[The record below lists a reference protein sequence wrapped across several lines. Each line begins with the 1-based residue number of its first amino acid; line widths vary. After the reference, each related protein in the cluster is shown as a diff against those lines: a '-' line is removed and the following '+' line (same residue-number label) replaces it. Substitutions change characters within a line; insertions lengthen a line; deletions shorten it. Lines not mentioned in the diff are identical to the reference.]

1 MGKGWVVLT
10 APSRDLIGS
19 VVASIRRDS
28 IATMHR
34 SVRMCVHD
42 RACRLPLRSME
53 ICSNECAYSNSAKLR
68 GDLTAPLCALLQFVL
83 DEREAAAAAGGAG
96 RRMGPGQE
104 TAALEC
110 GGVRGRVGW
119 GCPDCTSQRC
129 FEGVDVLICKYAVGS
144 ERIASSCW
152 P

>member
-1 MGKGWVVLT
+1 MSAVT
-10 APSRDLIGS
+10 AIAPSYGVIL
-19 VVASIRRDS
+19 
-28 IATMHR
+28 
-34 SVRMCVHD
+34 
-42 RACRLPLRSME
+42 RLLR
-53 ICSNECAYSNSAKLR
+53 
-68 GDLTAPLCALLQFVL
+68 ALLQFVL

-96 RRMGPGQE
+96 RRRGPGQE